1 MKCLSDE
8 IIQVLIDGELSI
20 EEQEHADMHLKECS
34 HCSERLE
41 EQKELTASF
50 IASMGKLVEELP
62 EVPVLIQAKKKNV
75 LSKNI
80 LYRFIYPLAAA
91 SILLLF
97 LLLPINKNNEDQTE
111 FFVLC
116 NVGGEIDANL
126 PLSDQEIE
134 ITFYDAD
141 GNEIY

>member
-50 IASMGKLVEELP
+50 KASMGKLVEELP

-116 NVGGEIDANL
+116 NVSGEIDANL